1 MQKREMNLFRIL
13 FQITCLLLFLSTL
26 LHGQNRTVKGDSRKF
41 KLAPVEN
48 VKSSIGPTMDGGR
61 LGVNRLIDGQLPD
74 SGWRSTWTVWMKKNP
89 SIDFDLGEEKRIGVI
104 RIYFQPWDRAD
115 ELMEL
120 KVEVSRDG
128 ENFMLFNEYKGFVA
142 EKGKAAWAEVDLRAV
157 KAQFFRITPKYQGW
171 GNQWGEVEFWEI
183 NN

>member
-1 MQKREMNLFRIL
+1 MQKRDMNLFQTLTKIL
-13 FQITCLLLFLSTL
+13 TSLFFLVSFIY
-26 LHGQNRTVKGDSRKF
+26 GQNRSINGDSRKF
-41 KLAPVEN
+41 RLAPVQN
-48 VKSSIGPTMDGGR
+48 VKSSVGPTMDGGR

-89 SIDFDLGEEKRIGVI
+89 SIDFDLGRERIGVI

-157 KAQFFRITPKYQGW
+157 KAPIFSYHPEISRLGESVGRSRVL
-171 GNQWGEVEFWEI
+171 GNQ
-183 NN
+183 